1 MTPEQELVQE
11 FGRRGRE
18 VEALRGLAGGVSA
31 THLRVAEL
39 TEATFDAVV
48 EGLTDA
54 NPRIRWWCVQV
65 LDHVPDPRAVDAIA
79 HLLDDHVPR
88 VRRNAAHALGCVA
101 CKPEWSGSLPAEVM
115 QKLASLAADDPNAKV
130 RAEASSSLSC
140 LT

>member
-1 MTPEQELVQE
+1 MTPEQGLVQE

-39 TEATFDAVV
+39 SEAAFDAVV
-48 EGLTDA
+48 EGLADP

-65 LDHVPDPRAVDAIA
+65 LDHVPDPRAVEAIA
-79 HLLDDHVPR
+79 NLLEDQVPR

-101 CKPEWSGSLPAEVM
+101 CKPEWTGGLPVGVTA
-115 QKLASLAADDPNAKV
+115 KLTTLAADDPNAKV
-130 RAEASSSLSC
+130 RAEAAYVLSC
-140 LT
+140 RK